1 MEELIVHRECKQGS
15 DIKQGKE
22 RRGSTQCISGVKPLN
37 VRALLSR
44 WGPSGDTPG
53 NGHSACRER
62 VVQAGSSTGESHA
75 LAQRLSVA
83 SQPPWQPRLGHWALP
98 SAHQCVP
105 GEAFPDT
112 FRMGQLNCTH
122 GSRSKRER
130 VPIRSLEVLLRQRVR
145 VTWGRETRERD
156 LFLLSDVLII
166 AKPKRGGA
174 PRPKLVLALD
184 QLQVLCGSTGAAGD
198 GAQEEEGKNSNSLV
212 LTWSHGSCIVT
223 FPSWALKEL
232 WVSAFL
238 GIPEEGEG
246 PKVTQLPSINLLLKV
261 LHGLNAEKTLNTS
274 RLERLLEEQA
284 KAGAEQQPPPIPS
297 GSEGEDGHAAAGR
310 TRRRRWGLPR
320 LFGRRGTSA
329 AAEAP
334 KGPGGSGSSAALFGQ
349 PLAALCSQD
358 GTLPQPIQDLLALLH
373 QQGPSTKGIFR
384 LAAEKRACRQLRKA
398 LESGAE
404 VPLGSHP
411 VHLLAAILK
420 DFLREI
426 PSKLLEE
433 ELYEEWMRALQKTS
447 RQEGL
452 AALKEVAS
460 KLPEANLQLF
470 RTMRTP
476 PT

>member
-1 MEELIVHRECKQGS
+1 MKELIVHRECKEGS

-22 RRGSTQCISGVKPLN
+22 RRGSLVLLGALSSLFDTPDREAPSVSAELNLLMRGNELKTPWRFSGPSAPCLTAWAGRHRVSQELNTLKQGQERRKSLVVFGAHSPLLDTLDRELRVSAELN
-37 VRALLSR
+37 LLMALLSR

-53 NGHSACRER
+53 NGHSACRES
-62 VVQAGSSTGESHA
+62 VVQGGSSTGESHA
-75 LAQRLSVA
+75 LAQQLSAA
-83 SQPPWQPRLGHWALP
+83 SRPPWQPRLGHWALP

-105 GEAFPDT
+105 GEAFPDA

-130 VPIRSLEVLLRQRVR
+130 VPIRSLEVLLCQRVR

-284 KAGAEQQPPPIPS
+284 KAGAEQQPPPIPFGS
-297 GSEGEDGHAAAGR
+297 GGEDGHAAGEFGADR
-310 TRRRRWGLPR
+310 HRVALLSTAPSPRPCSSSRELP
-320 LFGRRGTSA
+320 SQ
-329 AAEAP
+329 AP
-334 KGPGGSGSSAALFGQ
+334 
-349 PLAALCSQD
+349 CSQ
-358 GTLPQPIQDLLALLH
+358 TLP
-373 QQGPSTKGIFR
+373 
-384 LAAEKRACRQLRKA
+384 
-398 LESGAE
+398 
-404 VPLGSHP
+404 
-411 VHLLAAILK
+411 
-420 DFLREI
+420 
-426 PSKLLEE
+426 
-433 ELYEEWMRALQKTS
+433 
-447 RQEGL
+447 
-452 AALKEVAS
+452 
-460 KLPEANLQLF
+460 LPCPWWGVGGE
-470 RTMRTP
+470 R
-476 PT
+476 